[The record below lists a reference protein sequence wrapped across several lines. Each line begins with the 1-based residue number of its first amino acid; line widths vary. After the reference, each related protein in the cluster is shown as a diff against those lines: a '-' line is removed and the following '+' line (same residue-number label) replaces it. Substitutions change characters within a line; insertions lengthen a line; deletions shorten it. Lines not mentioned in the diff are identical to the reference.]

1 MPQSRAFPMPAPL
14 VSPLLA
20 ACAAAL
26 GLAAATLGAQSI
38 PVLFAQTPAAP
49 APAAVPVSEAAPV
62 VVQRDDDG
70 LFMVVGDVNGRMLL
84 AHAASHQAHYVV
96 ERLLGHTA
104 RPYASGPVPSIL
116 YGAPEVFRAGI
127 MAEEAKALGSSVLVS
142 RAQLIANPIA
152 QAHAA
157 TAGFVKCVW
166 RDGKIAG
173 ITAVGA
179 GVSRLACFATLIIQ
193 QGWTREDASGFMFP
207 HPTLDESLKAALLA
221 DKEAV

>member
-70 LFMVVGDVNGRMLL
+70 LFMVVGDVNGRPVRFVVDTGATAVVLSQADADAAGIAATVPAPDITTASGRTAM
-84 AHAASHQAHYVV
+84 HWGAASTIRVGGRAFAQVPVAVAPGGTV
-96 ERLLGHTA
+96 SLIGESLLGQFA
-104 RPYASGPVPSIL
+104 RVTISGDRMEL
-116 YGAPEVFRAGI
+116 R
-127 MAEEAKALGSSVLVS
+127 
-142 RAQLIANPIA
+142 
-152 QAHAA
+152 
-157 TAGFVKCVW
+157 
-166 RDGKIAG
+166 
-173 ITAVGA
+173 
-179 GVSRLACFATLIIQ
+179 
-193 QGWTREDASGFMFP
+193 
-207 HPTLDESLKAALLA
+207 
-221 DKEAV
+221 